1 MRWVYLIFFC
11 IPGMEKDTFVLE
23 NSYIRAEINKNGQVT
38 SLVLADQPDQ
48 DVFRTPDGSQC
59 AGNQLMI
66 YDDIPLYWDAWD
78 TMDYYLETAKILNE
92 KQVGGAIVL
101 IRADFFLFFSFLYH

>member
-1 MRWVYLIFFC
+1 
-11 IPGMEKDTFVLE
+11 MEKDTFVLE

-48 DVFRTPDGSQC
+48 DVFRTPEGSQC

-78 TMDYYLETAKILNE
+78 SMDYHLETGKILNE
-92 KQVGGAIVL
+92 KQVSGTITFF
-101 IRADFFLFFSFLYH
+101 RADFFFFSFISFPLREF